1 MNGKRLSQLGVAAKQ
16 KIAAERLERV
26 RELQKQGLTA
36 PQIVE
41 VLKNDYN
48 QEWTLRTI
56 HQDFCKLKAEREKSE
71 NTEKD
76 R

>member
-1 MNGKRLSQLGVAAKQ
+1 MDGKRLSQLGVAAKQ
-16 KIAAERLERV
+16 KIAAERLKQV

-56 HQDFCKLKAEREKSE
+56 H
-71 NTEKD
+71 
-76 R
+76 